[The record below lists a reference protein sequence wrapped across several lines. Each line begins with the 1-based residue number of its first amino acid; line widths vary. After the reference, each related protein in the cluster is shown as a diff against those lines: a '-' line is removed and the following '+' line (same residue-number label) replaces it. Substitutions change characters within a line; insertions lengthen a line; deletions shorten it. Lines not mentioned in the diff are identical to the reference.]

1 MPRLKRPITPTDYDA
16 PWGSGDALSGD
27 VSATEPAP
35 ARDAAYPLR
44 CASPLRLP
52 RRILPYHHYPIPQ
65 REPLIRIGRDRRIH
79 RAASSDQYDFTYL
92 STLIEPMPMQGR
104 WHFEMLLAR
113 IARLYSARPIICAI
127 VCSAPGGIAH
137 GEVASI
143 YGGSDGHCGR
153 LTANGEHLNC
163 GGDDRCPSDVS
174 VWDTCGCVASGCVV
188 VQINDRGPFVRGR
201 DIDLAPAAARAIGL
215 LTNRDRHA

>member
-16 PWGSGDALSGD
+16 SWGSGDALSGD

-35 ARDAAYPLR
+35 ARDGCVPLTLRRGPLR
-44 CASPLRLP
+44 PFS
-52 RRILPYHHYPIPQ
+52 RILPYHHYPIPQ

-92 STLIEPMPMQGR
+92 STLIEPMPMEGR

-127 VCSAPGGIAH
+127 VCLAPGGIAH

-153 LTANGEHLNC
+153 LHSERGTSQLR
-163 GGDDRCPSDVS
+163 GDDRCPSDVS
-174 VWDTCGCVASGCVV
+174 VWDTCAGVSQRLRCGA
-188 VQINDRGPFVRGR
+188 DK
-201 DIDLAPAAARAIGL
+201 
-215 LTNRDRHA
+215 